1 MSDAPPPLPEP
12 GSVGEDDALLG
23 EKRKRGGGCGKAK
36 RCGNRFLDILDMTSL
51 QTVQYM
57 FFLIVFQSLVA
68 TFRNGN
74 ERYFTKFIEDTWTD
88 NTFDS
93 AHNTFNDIR
102 RVSDIYEWMNT
113 VMVPGMFSNAD
124 TGEAWPDGDGAFH
137 LEGQTPYS
145 TRELVDLTNSF
156 GLQAFVIKTVR
167 ASDTTLECF
176 HGFTCLDD
184 SATSLGNS
192 TTYNY
197 PPATTLAPDPRI
209 LNMTLANE
217 LYAAEIGSGAALEA
231 GSGSGGSSAVQT
243 APGAP
248 LTTFKY
254 LTTETLGASPAG
266 LFTAHFNSL
275 RVFPNDGFAAIF
287 VPFFS
292 NTFLPYER
300 GRWDAVTDFRLFRA
314 TPRNGREPLY
324 YCARY
329 TLDGTEV
336 VQGCN
341 TNPARN
347 DALVRGLMTQ
357 MLTELK
363 KGHFLD
369 VRTRLVSLH
378 LQMANQHQ
386 AMAFTVRYMFEFTN
400 LKGVLPSFDIE
411 TLIFAEESL
420 HGMQMWLMLALVC
433 TCWFCMLEIVELTQA
448 GCMSYFVNIWNVID
462 WANFMLFFQAFIAWA
477 EMIVTQWRDIE
488 LEDNEANGPPFECGS
503 AICDQFGY
511 FDPHEKMA
519 LARQAKFYTA
529 FCITLQLLKIIKFT
543 NVIVPKMSLMTRV
556 LGKGATDLAFF
567 GIIFGISVF
576 AFTMLLF
583 IQLGTFMDDFTSQE
597 IALLGLVRALFG
609 DFSFEEIMDNSR
621 GYTNAILFLVYLFVS
636 VFILLSMFLAILG
649 EAQAAVRD
657 QQEDAKESGTAPAEY
672 GVFTEAVDRWEEARA
687 IFSMSKKP
695 ALRRL
700 SSWMGTDK
708 PEEAPT
714 VVAATAAI
722 RDAIVASDGR
732 TPVSALKESVDESL
746 ASLRHEIAV
755 ISEQV
760 QTLQGRGQP
769 VESDVEQVISR
780 MEMLRKFE
788 ATMAARLSGLDT
800 QVSKRLRA
808 DEKAWGKVAGEVRR
822 VRRTSPVGGGVAA
835 VAAAAAGRAHLEAR
849 IVSAAASGG
858 GGGGGGGGGR
868 PPAAAAASGG
878 RPAAPGQP
886 SARDI
891 YPSLQSAAEP
901 TRTGSG
907 TQPKEGSRRR
917 RKKPSDPQQT
927 QPQRQ
932 QQTPL
937 DA

>member
-23 EKRKRGGGCGKAK
+23 EKRKRGGGCGKVK
-36 RCGNRFLDILDMTSL
+36 RCGNRFLEILDMTSL

-184 SATSLGNS
+184 SSTSLGNS

-341 TNPARN
+341 TNPGRN

-621 GYTNAILFLVYLFVS
+621 GYTNAIFFLVYLFVS

-649 EAQAAVRD
+649 ESQAAAREEEAEEKRKGELTDYGTVGEVLFWAKVKAKKFVLKLLKKGGDEDDEGGEGGEGDEDEDEDEDVATMKAAILMMQAKLEDKIKARVSTLESTLLKRIASLETTALARRKLRQQAQARSASSSPGLARRNSCSSRTASQAGSGAGICGCSTD
-657 QQEDAKESGTAPAEY
+657 SPRRRGPSPADGKAAGGSRPNMSASRRAKSPDTCGTCSGRVGKDGAAAEKMGNFPSCSSRNKEKANLQKSHPGRSY
-672 GVFTEAVDRWEEARA
+672 EREWSKMRSAARVVQATDGIAKKKNKTGKEYVVD
-687 IFSMSKKP
+687 
-695 ALRRL
+695 
-700 SSWMGTDK
+700 D
-708 PEEAPT
+708 
-714 VVAATAAI
+714 
-722 RDAIVASDGR
+722 D
-732 TPVSALKESVDESL
+732 
-746 ASLRHEIAV
+746 
-755 ISEQV
+755 
-760 QTLQGRGQP
+760 
-769 VESDVEQVISR
+769 
-780 MEMLRKFE
+780 FE
-788 ATMAARLSGLDT
+788 A
-800 QVSKRLRA
+800 
-808 DEKAWGKVAGEVRR
+808 
-822 VRRTSPVGGGVAA
+822 
-835 VAAAAAGRAHLEAR
+835 
-849 IVSAAASGG
+849 
-858 GGGGGGGGGR
+858 
-868 PPAAAAASGG
+868 
-878 RPAAPGQP
+878 
-886 SARDI
+886 
-891 YPSLQSAAEP
+891 
-901 TRTGSG
+901 
-907 TQPKEGSRRR
+907 
-917 RKKPSDPQQT
+917 
-927 QPQRQ
+927 
-932 QQTPL
+932 
-937 DA
+937 